1 MSIESRQSPA
11 LLKLGDGAELVEQA
25 PVPRWGWEVATPYQ
39 PPSHDTNGEA

>member
-11 LLKLGDGAELVEQA
+11 LLEWEGGAEVVEHR
-25 PVPRWGWEVATPYQ
+25 PVPRWGWEVATPYR